1 MSTDGTYQKIEQA
14 PRIIS
19 RDLSG
24 RPTRGHPLYNGKMPT
39 VADRIKWAP
48 QSRDPNRLTVRRVP
62 GAQSVVEDVAGRH
75 CRALLI
81 PVG

>member
-24 RPTRGHPLYNGKMPT
+24 RPTRGHPLYYRRIWPENWVDGGGLGITIRNEPWET
-39 VADRIKWAP
+39 VLGPSARAQQCIP
-48 QSRDPNRLTVRRVP
+48 Q
-62 GAQSVVEDVAGRH
+62 
-75 CRALLI
+75 
-81 PVG
+81 